1 MNYQATGHVFV
12 RFFQRS
18 IFTKMK
24 VWIQYLYWTGD
35 YPKGPDDPRCSK
47 FEDPESGPAEYHS
60 TSPIITLDYEL

>member
-1 MNYQATGHVFV
+1 MYKATDYVYV
-12 RFFQRS
+12 RFLKRS

-60 TSPIITLDYEL
+60 TSPNITLYYEL